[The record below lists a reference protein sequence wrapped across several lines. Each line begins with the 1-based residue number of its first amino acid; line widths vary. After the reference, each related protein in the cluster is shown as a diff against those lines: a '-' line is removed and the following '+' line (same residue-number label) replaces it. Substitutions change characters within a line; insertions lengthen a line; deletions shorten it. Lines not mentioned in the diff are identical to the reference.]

1 MGEKVAIIDLE
12 TLGTLADAVVLSV
25 GMVVVDTDQDYTF
38 DELIF
43 DGFYETL
50 DVKSQA
56 LAGREI
62 NKDTLDWWGRQGPDA
77 MKVLKPSNNDIH
89 WSTLMPAM
97 QRYLDTHG
105 ANKKTLKVYARGS
118 HFDFGI
124 LHHLFIRTAN
134 HAHADIPWHYWNIH
148 DSKTVVQTLL
158 DGDIKIKVDGFI
170 AHNALHDAAHEYMKI
185 QTAIYKFQ
193 QSLED

>member
-25 GMVVVDTDQDYTF
+25 GMVVVDTEQDYTF

-43 DGFYETL
+43 DGFYETM

-62 NKDTLDWWGRQGPDA
+62 NKDTLAWWGRQGPEA
-77 MKVLKPSNNDIH
+77 MKVLKPSNYDIH
-89 WSTLMPAM
+89 WSSIMPKM
-97 QRYLDTHG
+97 QEYLDKHG

-118 HFDFGI
+118 HFDFSI
-124 LHHLFIRTAN
+124 LHHLFIRTAG
-134 HAHADIPWHYWNIH
+134 HDQATLPWNYWNIH

-193 QSLED
+193 QTLED